1 MKTSETSRKLFEN
14 VFFRGRGR
22 LRPDASKTGQKRIE
36 NVSDI
41 SNLTASIIMN
51 PNPKFIDKE
60 ALVYDAFII
69 MKDLNITQLIVLEE
83 NKYCG
88 IIHLH
93 DIIKEGIAE

>member
-1 MKTSETSRKLFEN
+1 
-14 VFFRGRGR
+14 
-22 LRPDASKTGQKRIE
+22 
-36 NVSDI
+36 
-41 SNLTASIIMN
+41 MN

-83 NKYCG
+83 NKFCG

>member
-1 MKTSETSRKLFEN
+1 MMKFMLEII
-14 VFFRGRGR
+14 R
-22 LRPDASKTGQKRIE
+22 LKKMM
-36 NVSDI
+36 N
-41 SNLTASIIMN
+41 SNLTSSIIMN